1 MKKLLFLGC
10 LCALAFTTSVAQTP
24 DITDG
29 PEFCVSK
36 TAQTEIVG
44 NIEIGI
50 ILGEQWSYD
59 VLVASNPNTPYTIVD
74 TENPSFCFMGKE
86 FKFYKVKDSRGKHS
100 RLTYFKSNLDNSI
113 INTDQNIANAKNS
126 WYRHR
131 SIEA

>member
-1 MKKLLFLGC
+1 MRKLLFLGC

-36 TAQTEIVG
+36 TATSEIVA
-44 NIEIGI
+44 NIEICI

-74 TENPSFCFMGKE
+74 PENPSFCFMGKE
-86 FKFYKVKDSRGKHS
+86 FRFYKTKDSRGKYSH
-100 RLTYFKSNLDNSI
+100 LTYFKSSLQNSL
-113 INTDQNIANAKNS
+113 NNKNQYIANSMAR
-126 WYRHR
+126 WYR
-131 SIEA
+131 SLKA

>member
-36 TAQTEIVG
+36 TAPTEIAG

-50 ILGEQWSYD
+50 TIVEQWSYD

-74 TENPSFCFMGKE
+74 TENVSFCFMGKD
-86 FKFYKVKDSRGKHS
+86 FRFYKIKDSRGKYS
-100 RLTYFKSNLDNSI
+100 SLTYFKSSLQNSL
-113 INTDQNIANAKNS
+113 NNKNQYIANS